1 MPPKARRDFITA
13 VARRAA
19 KFGITIKGVSPVR
32 EEGQLIIIEGQPYP
46 NRSGGIYG
54 GTSTIYLFNL
64 LIYKAM

>member
-1 MPPKARRDFITA
+1 MDTARLKTYAPKARRDFITA

-19 KFGITIKGVSPVR
+19 KFGITAKGVSPVR

-54 GTSTIYLFNL
+54 GISGV
-64 LIYKAM
+64 